1 MTFSFRPELCI
12 HRLIQIGLFLIKV
25 LKARGAG
32 LIYVS
37 EPAKTRREQT
47 LKSGADVAIDP
58 TKEDAEAEVMHKTS
72 GVGVDVSFD
81 CAGVSASLNSCVK
94 ATRYTGTICVIALFE
109 APASLEIN
117 YVLMGEKKI
126 VASCCNNKCFP
137 DVIAAIADG
146 KLEGIPD
153 LVTRRIPLKD
163 VVAQGFEALVNDR
176 KNQIKILVGS
186 GP

>member
-1 MTFSFRPELCI
+1 VHIVPDKVPLEVAACVEPLTVAWHAVNCSGFKPGNSCFIAGTGP
-12 HRLIQIGLFLIKV
+12 IGLFLIKV

-32 LIYVS
+32 TIYVS
-37 EPAKTRREQT
+37 EPAKSRREQT

-126 VASCCNNKCFP
+126 VGKQVPHPTPARTFILLCNS
-137 DVIAAIADG
+137 VM
-146 KLEGIPD
+146 L
-153 LVTRRIPLKD
+153 
-163 VVAQGFEALVNDR
+163 Q
-176 KNQIKILVGS
+176 Q
-186 GP
+186 